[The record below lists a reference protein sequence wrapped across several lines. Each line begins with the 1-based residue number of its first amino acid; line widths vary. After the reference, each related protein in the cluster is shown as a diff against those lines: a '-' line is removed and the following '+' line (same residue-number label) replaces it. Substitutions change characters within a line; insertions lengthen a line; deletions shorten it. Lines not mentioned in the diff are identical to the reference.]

1 MASPFSRLAP
11 FLREFIYAEA
21 WDDLRP
27 IQDEAIAAI
36 LDGDDDLL
44 IAAGTASGKTEAAF
58 LPILSRIHAEPLA
71 PDGNNRGSV
80 RALYVGP
87 LKALINDQFERLEL
101 LCDQGGIPVHRWH
114 GDVAASRKFDLIET
128 PGGILQITPESIE
141 SLFVNRSA
149 SLPALF
155 GGLRFIV
162 VDEVHSFLES
172 DRGAQLRC
180 QLERLSEYAPSRPR
194 RVGLSATVGDFEMAK
209 RWLNPTQP
217 DRVRLIN
224 PPGAT
229 ASIKFSHLHFVADEA
244 PPELIDDLYTLTRD
258 RKTLIFCNSRAEVE
272 LVTAELNALC
282 RRDKR
287 EERYLPHHGSISKE
301 VREAAEERM
310 QDKHRAASAVC
321 TSTLELGIDIGR
333 LDLVAQVNSAH
344 SVMSFVQRLGRSG
357 RRPFGFAQG
366 RPGAPRVMQIY
377 TVVPQPE
384 SNTSLYEHIPFNFLK
399 ALAVS
404 ELFAEG
410 WIEPPAERAR
420 PYNVLYQ
427 QLLSRLVE
435 RHGSSPRDLVRFF
448 MKSGIFPGV
457 SADDYAALLKHLAKI
472 DHVQQMPDG
481 NLILGLAGE
490 KVVRSRDFYA
500 VFESA
505 EELEVRHGER
515 LLGRIS
521 NSPGLEPGMCLRLAG
536 EMWEVKEIVLAR
548 KEVLVVPA
556 KEARQV
562 MFEGSGAPELHPRLA
577 RKAREILL
585 GEAAPG
591 YLSPPGQE
599 ALAEARRVCKEMG
612 LGERQIFDSGIVLPW
627 TGTRAAQTLKAMLE
641 YAGLEVEFPFFPWI
655 MQVNGNLRSALR
667 QLEKSPP
674 AAADLAASLSLAEI
688 RTRKF
693 DEFLPEPLLRARA
706 AEEWLDV
713 NGALMAIATL
723 R

>member
-1 MASPFSRLAP
+1 MDSPFARLAP

-27 IQDEAIAAI
+27 IQVEAIEAI
-36 LDGDDDLL
+36 FNSDDDLL

-58 LPILSRIHAEPLA
+58 LPILSLLHAEPF
-71 PDGNNRGSV
+71 GSV

-101 LCDQGGIPVHRWH
+101 LCDAPAGGIPVHRWH
-114 GDVAASRKFDLIET
+114 GDVAASRKSNLIEA
-128 PGGILQITPESIE
+128 PGGVLQITPESIE
-141 SLFVNRSA
+141 SLFVNKSGKLA
-149 SLPALF
+149 ALF

-180 QLERLSEYAPSRPR
+180 QLERLSEYANSRPR

-224 PPGAT
+224 PAGVAVST
-229 ASIKFSHLHFVADEA
+229 RFSHLHLSAAADEP
-244 PPELIDDLYTLTRD
+244 PPELLDDLYILTRD
-258 RKTLIFCNSRAEVE
+258 RKTLIFCNSRADVE
-272 LVTAELNALC
+272 MITAELNALC

-301 VREAAEERM
+301 VREEAEARM
-310 QDKHRAASAVC
+310 QDKHRLASVVC

-333 LDLVAQVNSAH
+333 LDLVAQMDSAH

-357 RRPFGFAQG
+357 RRP
-366 RPGAPRVMQIY
+366 GAPRVMQVY
-377 TVVPQPE
+377 TVEPQVE
-384 SNTSLYEHIPFNFLK
+384 SRAPFYERIPFNLLK

-435 RHGSSPRDLVRFF
+435 RHGSSPHGLVGFF
-448 MKSGIFPGV
+448 VKSGVFPGV
-457 SADDYAALLKHLAKI
+457 STDDYATLLKHLAKI
-472 DHVQQMPDG
+472 DHIQQLPDG
-481 NLILGLAGE
+481 SLILGLVGE

-505 EELEVRHGER
+505 EELEARHGER
-515 LLGRIS
+515 VLGRIS
-521 NSPGLEPGMCLRLAG
+521 ASPGLEPGMCLRLAG
-536 EMWEVKEIVLAR
+536 EMWEIKEIVLAR

-562 MFEGSGAPELHPRLA
+562 LFEGSGAPELHPRVA
-577 RKAREILL
+577 QKVREILL
-585 GEAAPG
+585 GDSLPP
-591 YLSPPGQE
+591 YLSPQGQA
-599 ALAEARRVCKEMG
+599 ALAEARRLHKQLPEG
-612 LGERQIFDSGIVLPW
+612 LEPSGSSRVILPW
-627 TGTRAAQTLKAMLE
+627 TGTRAARTLKALLE
-641 YAGLEVEFPFFPWI
+641 RAGCEVEFPLFPWV
-655 MQVNGNLRSALR
+655 MQVKGGLRSALR
-667 QLEKSPP
+667 QLAANPP
-674 AAADLAASLSLAEI
+674 TATDLAASLPLAEI
-688 RTRKF
+688 RTHKF
-693 DEFLPEPLLRARA
+693 DEFLPESLLRARA
-706 AEEWLDV
+706 AGEWIDLAEAQAV
-713 NGALMAIATL
+713 LSRLAVS
-723 R
+723 

>member
-1 MASPFSRLAP
+1 MDSPFARLAP

-27 IQDEAIAAI
+27 IQVEAIEAI
-36 LDGDDDLL
+36 FDSDDDLL
-44 IAAGTASGKTEAAF
+44 IAAGTANGKTEAAF
-58 LPILSRIHAEPLA
+58 LPLLSLLHAEPF
-71 PDGNNRGSV
+71 GSV

-101 LCDQGGIPVHRWH
+101 LCDAPAGGIPVHRWH
-114 GDVAASRKFDLIET
+114 GDVSVSRKSDLLEI
-128 PGGILQITPESIE
+128 PGGVLQITPESIE
-141 SLFVNRSA
+141 SLFLNKSSKLA
-149 SLPALF
+149 ALF
-155 GGLRFIV
+155 GGLRFVV

-180 QLERLSEYAPSRPR
+180 QLERLSEYAQSRPR
-194 RVGLSATVGDFEMAK
+194 RVGLSATVGDFETAK

-224 PPGAT
+224 PAGVAVST
-229 ASIKFSHLHFVADEA
+229 KFSHLHFSTAIEEP

-272 LVTAELNALC
+272 LVTAELNARC
-282 RRDKR
+282 KRDRR
-287 EERYLPHHGSISKE
+287 EERYLPHHGSISKDA
-301 VREAAEERM
+301 REEAEARM
-310 QDKHRAASAVC
+310 QDKHRLASVVC

-333 LDLVAQVNSAH
+333 LDLVVQMDSAH

-357 RRPFGFAQG
+357 RRP
-366 RPGAPRVMQIY
+366 GAPRVMQVY
-377 TVVPQPE
+377 TAEPPSDSQ
-384 SNTSLYEHIPFNFLK
+384 SFYERIPFGLLQ

-410 WIEPPAERAR
+410 WIEPPAERRR

-435 RHGSSPRDLVRFF
+435 RHGSSPRDLVGFF
-448 MKSGIFPGV
+448 TKSGVFPGV
-457 SADDYAALLKHLAKI
+457 SADDYAILLKHLARI
-472 DHVQQMPDG
+472 DHIQQLPDG

-505 EELEVRHGER
+505 EELDVRYGDR
-515 LLGRIS
+515 VLGRIS
-521 NSPGLEPGMCLRLAG
+521 AAPGLEPGLCLRLAG
-536 EMWEVKEIVLAR
+536 EMWEIKEVVLVR
-548 KEVLVVPA
+548 KEVSVVPA

-562 MFEGSGAPELHPRLA
+562 LFEGSGAPELHSRVA
-577 RKAREILL
+577 QKVCEILL
-585 GEAAPG
+585 GNSLPP
-591 YLSPPGQE
+591 YLSPQGQA
-599 ALAEARRVCKEMG
+599 ALAEVRR
-612 LGERQIFDSGIVLPW
+612 LGKGINLGGRQVFESGIILPW

-641 YAGLEVEFPFFPWI
+641 QAGLEVEFPFFPWV
-655 MQVNGNLRSALR
+655 MQVNGGLRSALR
-667 QLEKSPP
+667 QLQHSPP
-674 AAADLAASLSLAEI
+674 TAADLAASLPLAEI

-693 DEFLPEPLLRARA
+693 DEFLPESLLRTRA
-706 AEEWLDV
+706 AEDWLDV
-713 NGALMAIATL
+713 SGALTAIATL
-723 R
+723 Q

>member
-27 IQDEAIAAI
+27 IQVEAIEAI
-36 LDGDDDLL
+36 FDSDDDVL

-58 LPILSRIHAEPLA
+58 LPILSRLHAEPPA
-71 PDGNNRGSV
+71 PDGTNRGSV

-101 LCDQGGIPVHRWH
+101 LCQQGGIPVHRWH
-114 GDVAASRKFDLIET
+114 GDVAASRKSDLLEA
-128 PGGILQITPESIE
+128 PGGVLQITPESIE
-141 SLFVNRSA
+141 SLFVNKSNKLA
-149 SLPALF
+149 ALF

-180 QLERLSEYAPSRPR
+180 QLERLSEYAQSRPR
-194 RVGLSATVGDFEMAK
+194 RVGLSATVGDFETAK

-229 ASIKFSHLHFVADEA
+229 ASIKFSHLHFIADEA

-258 RKTLIFCNSRAEVE
+258 RKTLIFCNSRADVE
-272 LVTAELNALC
+272 TITAELNALC

-333 LDLVAQVNSAH
+333 LDLVAQVNSTH

-357 RRPFGFAQG
+357 RRP
-366 RPGAPRVMQIY
+366 GAPRVMQVY
-377 TVVPQPE
+377 TVVPQSE
-384 SNTSLYEHIPFNFLK
+384 SNTSLYERLPFNLLK
-399 ALAVS
+399 ALAVA

-435 RHGSSPRDLVRFF
+435 RHGASPRDLVGFF
-448 MKSGIFPGV
+448 VKSGVFPGV
-457 SADDYAALLKHLAKI
+457 SADDYAILLKHLAKI
-472 DHVQQMPDG
+472 DHIQQLPDG

-515 LLGRIS
+515 VLGRIG

-536 EMWEVKEIVLAR
+536 EMWEIKEIVLAR

-562 MFEGSGAPELHPRLA
+562 MFEGSGAPELHSRVA
-577 RKAREILL
+577 QKVREILL
-585 GEAAPG
+585 GDSLPP
-591 YLSPPGQE
+591 YLSPQGQA
-599 ALAEARRVCKEMG
+599 ALAEARRLHKQLPEG
-612 LGERQIFDSGIVLPW
+612 LEPSGSSRVILPW
-627 TGTRAAQTLKAMLE
+627 TGTRAARTLKAMLE
-641 YAGLEVEFPFFPWI
+641 RAGCEVEFPLFPWI
-655 MQVNGNLRSALR
+655 MQVNGGLRSALR
-667 QLEKSPP
+667 QLQDSPP
-674 AAADLAASLSLAEI
+674 AAADLAASLPLAEI
-688 RTRKF
+688 RTHKF
-693 DEFLPEPLLRARA
+693 DEFLPESLLRARA
-706 AEEWLDV
+706 AEDWLDV
-713 NGALMAIATL
+713 NGALTATSAL
-723 R
+723 KLW

>member
-1 MASPFSRLAP
+1 LSELKPFSRLAP

-27 IQDEAIAAI
+27 IQVEAIEVV
-36 LDGDDDLL
+36 LDSDDDVL

-58 LPILSRIHAEPLA
+58 LPILSRIHAEPF
-71 PDGNNRGSV
+71 GSV

-114 GDVAASRKFDLIET
+114 GDVAASRKSDLIET
-128 PGGILQITPESIE
+128 PGGVLQITPESIE

-149 SLPALF
+149 NLPTLF

-180 QLERLSEYAPSRPR
+180 QLERLSEYAQSRPR
-194 RVGLSATVGDFEMAK
+194 RVGLSATVGDFETAK
-209 RWLNPTQP
+209 RWLNPAQP

-229 ASIKFSHLHFVADEA
+229 ASIKFSHLHFIADET
-244 PPELIDDLYTLTRD
+244 PPELIDDLYALTRD
-258 RKTLIFCNSRAEVE
+258 RKALIFCNSRADVE
-272 LVTAELNALC
+272 SVTAELNARC

-301 VREAAEERM
+301 VREEAEERM

-357 RRPFGFAQG
+357 RRPGAQ
-366 RPGAPRVMQIY
+366 RVMQVY
-377 TVVPQPE
+377 TVEPAAQ
-384 SNTSLYEHIPFNFLK
+384 SSYDRLPFNLLK

-435 RHGSSPRDLVRFF
+435 RHGASPRDLVGFF
-448 MKSGIFPGV
+448 MKSGVFPGV
-457 SADDYAALLKHLAKI
+457 SADDYAVLLKHLAKI
-472 DHVQQMPDG
+472 DHIQQLPDG

-500 VFESA
+500 VFASA

-515 LLGRIS
+515 VLGRIS
-521 NSPGLEPGMCLRLAG
+521 AAPGLEPGVCLRLAG
-536 EMWEVKEIVLAR
+536 EMWEVKEIALAR
-548 KEVLVVPA
+548 REVSVAPA

-562 MFEGSGAPELHPRLA
+562 MFEGSGAPELHPRVA
-577 RKAREILL
+577 QKAREILR
-585 GEAAPG
+585 GESAPG
-591 YLSPPGQE
+591 YLSPQGQE

-655 MQVNGNLRSALR
+655 MQVNGGLRSALR
-667 QLEKSPP
+667 QLQDSPP
-674 AAADLAASLSLAEI
+674 TAAELATSLPLAEL
-688 RTRKF
+688 RTHKF
-693 DEFLPEPLLRARA
+693 DEFLPEPLLRACA

-713 NGALMAIATL
+713 NGALTAIATL